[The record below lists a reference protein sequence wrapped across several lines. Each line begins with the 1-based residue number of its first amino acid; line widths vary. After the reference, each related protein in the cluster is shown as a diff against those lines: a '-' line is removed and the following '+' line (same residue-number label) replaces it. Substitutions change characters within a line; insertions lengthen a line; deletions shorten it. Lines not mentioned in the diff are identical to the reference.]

1 MRIDKMITKVEIAL
15 IFYKILSTH
24 SLKRCMEVSLEN
36 FYVDIGASRVK
47 TLNFILKN
55 ILCT

>member
-1 MRIDKMITKVEIAL
+1 MSRDKVMRIDKMITKVEIAL

-36 FYVDIGASRVK
+36 FYVDIGA
-47 TLNFILKN
+47 
-55 ILCT
+55 